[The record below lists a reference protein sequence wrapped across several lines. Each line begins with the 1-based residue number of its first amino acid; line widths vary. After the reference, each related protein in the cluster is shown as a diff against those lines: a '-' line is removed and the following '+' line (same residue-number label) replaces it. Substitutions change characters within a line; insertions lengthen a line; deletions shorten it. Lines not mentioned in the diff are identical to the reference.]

1 MKNHVGIVPAAL
13 LFAATIAIT
22 ACSVRPDGSNGQR
35 RDFDVPGMSYEVAY
49 HHASNYFQQCTRG
62 IVGFAPNVVNSN
74 IYTDAKRG
82 EVIVQNNSGL
92 IVARTTVTATNGG
105 SHIKVVT
112 IKRPPVWDRKDQDAA
127 ESTVRSGAVVCP

>member
-1 MKNHVGIVPAAL
+1 MWGRTVLMIAASSIL
-13 LFAATIAIT
+13 LLG
-22 ACSVRPDGSNGQR
+22 CSVRPDGSNGQR

-49 HHASNYFQQCTRG
+49 HHASTYFQQCTRG

-92 IVARTTVTATNGG
+92 IVARATITSASAG
-105 SHIKVVT
+105 SHVTVVT
-112 IKRPPVWDRKDQDAA
+112 IRRPPVWDSKDLDAIEA
-127 ESTVRSGAVVCP
+127 TVRSGKVACP